1 MAQIEERF
9 NLRLPFTRLYLLALE
24 KRGGFYPVQPIR
36 VCFSMNAIPFSRILA
51 LLGLS
56 VFLETAA
63 STLNIEFEEYDLPN
77 GLHVILHRNSDAPVV
92 STYVLYH
99 VGSKDERPD
108 RTGFAHFFEHLMF
121 EGSENI
127 ERGQIDKLISGAGGN
142 LNASTS
148 FDRTDYYINVPANE
162 LELALWIESERL
174 LHAVIDETGVETQ
187 REVVKEERR
196 SRYDNQPYGSI
207 MEKMAKAVF
216 DGTSY
221 EWTPIGS
228 AQYIDEAT
236 IDEFRDFYKKWYVPN
251 NATLAIAGDIDV
263 EKTKLLVERY
273 FGEIPKGPDPERV
286 SIDWELDAP
295 TTTTVVEEP
304 MTPLPATVHIWRA
317 PVMTHPD
324 AEAVDL
330 LINILAIGKSSRLY
344 RRLVDTERAAVN
356 AAAFTW
362 LQEKAGLVAAYAI
375 GNRGITIEQLDVLV
389 EEEVQKLIDEGV
401 SEQELQKALNQ
412 KESEIASSVGTMS
425 SRAQSL
431 AYYHQWYG
439 DAGRANN
446 ELEAYLKVTRE
457 DIQRVA
463 KEYLQKQRRNT
474 LHYPVPEK

>member
-1 MAQIEERF
+1 MK
-9 NLRLPFTRLYLLALE
+9 L
-24 KRGGFYPVQPIR
+24 
-36 VCFSMNAIPFSRILA
+36 IPFSRLLA
-51 LLGLS
+51 FVG
-56 VFLETAA
+56 FAAPWGAFAA
-63 STLNIEFEEYDLPN
+63 SLNIEFEEYDLPN
-77 GLHVILHRNSDAPVV
+77 GMHVILHQNSDAPVV
-92 STYVLYH
+92 SSYVLYH

-127 ERGQIDKLISGAGGN
+127 ERKQIDKLISGAGGN

-148 FDRTDYYINVPANE
+148 FDRTDYYINLPANE

-174 LHAVIDETGVETQ
+174 MHAVIDEAGVETQ

-196 SRYDNQPYGSI
+196 GRYENQPYGSM

-216 DGTSY
+216 AGTPY

-236 IDEFRDFYKKWYVPN
+236 IEEFRDFYKKWYVPN
-251 NATLAIAGDIDV
+251 NATLTISGDIDI
-263 EKTKLLVERY
+263 EQTKRLVERY
-273 FGEIPKGPDPERV
+273 FGEIPRGAEPDRV
-286 SIDWELDAP
+286 AIEWDLSAP
-295 TTTTVVEEP
+295 VTTLVVEEP
-304 MTPLPATVHIWRA
+304 MTPLPATIHIWRA
-317 PVMTHPD
+317 PVLTDED

-330 LINILAIGKSSRLY
+330 LINILAMGKSSRLY

-356 AAAFTW
+356 ASAFTW

-375 GNRGITIEQLDVLV
+375 GNRGVSIEQLDALI

-401 SEQELQKALNQ
+401 SSEELQKALNQ
-412 KESEIASSVGTMS
+412 KEAEIASSVGTMS

-431 AYYHQWYG
+431 AYYHLWYG
-439 DAGRANN
+439 DANRANN

-457 DIQRVA
+457 DLQRVA
-463 KEYLQKQRRNT
+463 KKFLRKERRNT
-474 LHYPVPEK
+474 LHYPVPSK

>member
-1 MAQIEERF
+1 M
-9 NLRLPFTRLYLLALE
+9 NL
-24 KRGGFYPVQPIR
+24 
-36 VCFSMNAIPFSRILA
+36 IPFSRILA
-51 LLGLS
+51 LFGSCFSLGAS
-56 VFLETAA
+56 AA
-63 STLNIEFEEYDLPN
+63 TLNIEFEEYDLPN
-77 GLHVILHRNSDAPVV
+77 GLHVILHKNSDAPVV

-127 ERGQIDKLISGAGGN
+127 DRGQIDKLVSGAGGN

-148 FDRTDYYINVPANE
+148 FDRTDYYINLPANE

-174 LHAVIDETGVETQ
+174 LHAVVDETGVETQ

-216 DGTSY
+216 DGTPY

-251 NATLAIAGDIDV
+251 NATLAIAGDIDIDH
-263 EKTKLLVERY
+263 TKRLVERY
-273 FGEIPKGPDPERV
+273 FGEIPRGPDPERV
-286 SIDWELDAP
+286 SIEWELAAP
-295 TTTTVVEEP
+295 VTTTVVEEP

-324 AEAVDL
+324 AEAIDL

-344 RRLVDTERAAVN
+344 RRLIDTERAAVN
-356 AAAFTW
+356 AAAFNW

-375 GNRGITIEQLDVLV
+375 GNRGVTIEQLDALV

-401 SEQELQKALNQ
+401 SAEELQKALNQ
-412 KESEIASSVGTMS
+412 KEAEIASSVGTMS

-439 DAGRANN
+439 DTGRANN

-463 KEYLQKQRRNT
+463 KKYLLKERRNT
-474 LHYPVPEK
+474 LHYPVPNK